1 MSNHIQNRHSFNIKT
16 NISNNSENVFRYS
29 YPNSRPDIL
38 HTKFDIPIKKSTIKR
53 LSNKSVDS
61 QDSGIGLS
69 KADYEIR
76 RAIKAQIIIERPQII
91 VIHKGRPIMTS
102 RNNYN
107 NSNSE
112 DLDADAH
119 MIISAATASKIHRRE
134 IAVMQKRNTII
145 SSSSLSSSSLS
156 SLSPS
161 SSLSSPSSSSLYNND
176 NFEKEN
182 AFNGFEFTRSND
194 MESND
199 IKKEIDNYEEKKK
212 PRGCSFLKSK
222 PSIKRVSSVIKKLV
236 GKEKRFM
243 TCVYVN

>member
-1 MSNHIQNRHSFNIKT
+1 MSNHIQNRHSCNIKT
-16 NISNNSENVFRYS
+16 NNSNNSENVFRYS
-29 YPNSRPDIL
+29 YPNSRPGIL

-76 RAIKAQIIIERPQII
+76 RAIKAQRIIERPQII
-91 VIHKGRPIMTS
+91 VIHKGKPIMTS

-134 IAVMQKRNTII
+134 IA
-145 SSSSLSSSSLS
+145 
-156 SLSPS
+156 
-161 SSLSSPSSSSLYNND
+161 
-176 NFEKEN
+176 
-182 AFNGFEFTRSND
+182 FTRSND
-194 MESND
+194 IETND
-199 IKKEIDNYEEKKK
+199 IKKEIDNYDEKKK